1 MDVIDW
7 IQSLTIGQILK
18 GAALLTGGLSVVF
31 EFSKIKINPL
41 SSVLGWIGGKINS
54 PVMERISEQEKKLDE
69 LQTAVDSNEVD
80 RIRWEI
86 LDFANSCRHGKRHSE
101 DEFDHI
107 IELNTKYHEI
117 LKRRGMTN
125 GKIDLEYQYVERI
138 YKERQ
143 EKNDFL

>member
-41 SSVLGWIGGKINS
+41 SSVLGWIGGKING
-54 PVMERISEQEKKLDE
+54 PVMERIEEQEKKLDE
-69 LQTAVDSNEVD
+69 LQSAVDSNEID

-86 LDFANSCRHGKRHSE
+86 LDFANSCRHNKRHSE